1 MKTLDDCWEAVRD
14 MTGLT
19 GAIKT
24 LRKAFTNATNET
36 LGGAH
41 RGKHITKHIT
51 ELTPVR
57 SYDKASVM
65 NRKKMAKQV
74 GQVLMFKRDET

>member
-1 MKTLDDCWEAVRD
+1 MQPMKHLEV
-14 MTGLT
+14 
-19 GAIKT
+19 
-24 LRKAFTNATNET
+24 
-36 LGGAH
+36 H